1 MMRAIK
7 ELYHLL
13 HLTTEDL
20 DALGSGSAVF
30 TKVSTSA
37 WKVGFELK

>member
-7 ELYHLL
+7 ELYHLF